1 MVAPAVSAFPPR
13 VVRATS
19 REREA
24 AEEVVHATGA
34 TVDVEAELARPI
46 AHLWLAFLPGEP
58 RAAGL
63 LLAWIA
69 ADELHVIDVATRP
82 DRRRRGVARSL
93 VATALATGIE
103 RGLRLALLEV
113 RVTNRP
119 AIALYESAGFTADR
133 NRRGYYADGEDAL
146 EMSLEL
152 AALAR
157 RPQPHP

>member
-1 MVAPAVSAFPPR
+1 MLEPAVTVAPPR
-13 VVRATS
+13 VVRATA
-19 REREA
+19 RERAA
-24 AEEVVHATGA
+24 AEEVVRAA
-34 TVDVEAELARPI
+34 DAAVDVEAELSRSI
-46 AHLWLAFLPGEP
+46 AHLWLAFLPGEA

-82 DRRRRGVARSL
+82 ERRRRGVGRAL
-93 VATALATGIE
+93 VATALAAGVE

-113 RVTNRP
+113 RVTNRA
-119 AIALYESAGFTADR
+119 AIALYESAGFAVER
-133 NRRGYYADGEDAL
+133 VRRGYYADGEDAL

-157 RPQPHP
+157 LPRRDP